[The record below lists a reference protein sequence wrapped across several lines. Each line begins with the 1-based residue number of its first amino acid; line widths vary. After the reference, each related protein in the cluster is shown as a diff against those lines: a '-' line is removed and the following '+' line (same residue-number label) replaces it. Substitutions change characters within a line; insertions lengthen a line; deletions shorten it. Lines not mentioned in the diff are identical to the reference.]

1 MRTQLT
7 LQAWSALSLSA
18 MCLPVGAQ
26 TSIPSASDAPT
37 AQAVPAPDKL
47 LPLEVTVNGA
57 KVGTWVLI
65 ERAGVLYAPKEA
77 LEEWRLQLRPGVEGL
92 SYRGSPY
99 LPLAGVPGYNAKI
112 DFSAQAVD
120 LVFSP
125 QSFAATRLAQGVA
138 DKPVLSPVLPSVFFN
153 YDLNYATS
161 ALRGAPDSRNLGALT
176 ELGVSTGWGVL
187 THSVVGRNL
196 ISSGFAAEP
205 AKWTRLETT
214 FSRDFPERNHT
225 LRLGDASTR
234 TGLLGRNVYFGGL
247 QYGSNF
253 ALTPGF
259 VGQTLPAFT
268 GLSAAPSTVELYVND
283 VLRQVSS
290 VPTGPFTIDN
300 LPSFSG
306 AGEARVVVRDLLGR
320 ETVVSQSFFANP
332 QLLAVGL
339 NDWGV
344 EVGKLRRDLGISSQ
358 NYGPA
363 FFIGTWRRGVHRG
376 LTLEGRTEVS
386 RDIKTISLGAIA
398 ALPGALLGRAAVAG
412 SRAEG
417 TGLGV
422 VQGVGQSVVNGNQW
436 LLGADY
442 TGSDISASLQAQGAT
457 EKFRQ
462 LGQELT
468 ALPTK
473 LQLAG
478 NANYYHE
485 RAGNFGIGFVTQTR
499 YDSPRVS
506 TLSAS
511 YSTRLPGK
519 ANLTVS
525 LSRAIAGDSGTSVGV
540 TLMVPLEKNILA
552 TASVDRR
559 SNQTDFY
566 ASATQNPAQD
576 GELGW
581 RVLAG
586 RQQDRNRAE
595 GGLFYAGRYA
605 RLTGDLSA
613 SPDQTAL
620 RLGASGGVLWADGR
634 LFASQRVSDSFAL
647 VEVQGYPGI
656 NVSLGSQLQGRTDA
670 SGVAMMPRLLAYQ
683 SNAVRLDASQLPIS
697 AELDSIELTTVPA
710 WRSGVKVVFPV
721 RVGRGALLRIVLDD
735 GEAAPAGATVQID
748 GDKQEFYVARRGE
761 AFLTG
766 LLPTNR
772 ITLTWNGQ
780 QCVFE
785 AALPAANPD
794 EIARVGPLLCKG
806 VKR

>member
-7 LQAWSALSLSA
+7 LQAFAALSLTA
-18 MCLPVGAQ
+18 LYLPTGAQ
-26 TSIPSASDAPT
+26 TSPPDAPIV
-37 AQAVPAPDKL
+37 QAVPAADKL

-77 LEEWRLQLRPGVEGL
+77 LEEWRLQLRPDVQGF
-92 SYRGSPY
+92 SYRGSAY
-99 LPLAGVPGYNAKI
+99 LPLTGIPGYNAKI

-138 DKPVLSPVLPSVFFN
+138 DKPVLSAVLPSVFFN
-153 YDLNYATS
+153 YDVNYATS
-161 ALRGAPDSRNLGALT
+161 ALRSAPDSRNLSALT
-176 ELGVSTGWGVL
+176 ELGVSTGLGVL

-214 FSRDFPERNHT
+214 FTRDFPAHNHT

-344 EVGKLRRDLGISSQ
+344 EAGRLRRDLGIRSQ
-358 NYGPA
+358 SYGPG
-363 FFIGTWRRGVHRG
+363 FFTGTWRRGVHKS

-386 RDIKTISLGAIA
+386 RDIKTFSLGAIA
-398 ALPGALLGRAAVAG
+398 ALPGAMLGRAAVAG

-417 TGLGV
+417 AGLGV
-422 VQGVGQSVVNGNQW
+422 GSRAVSGSQW

-457 EKFRQ
+457 EQFRQ
-462 LGQELT
+462 LGQELA

-478 NANYYHE
+478 NASYYHE
-485 RAGNFGIGFVTQTR
+485 RAGNFGVGFVTQTR
-499 YDSPRVS
+499 YDNPRVS
-506 TLSAS
+506 TVSAS
-511 YSTRLPGK
+511 YTTRLPGK
-519 ANLTVS
+519 SNLTVS

-540 TLMVPLEKNILA
+540 TWMVPLEKNILA
-552 TASVDRR
+552 TASVDHR

-586 RQQDRNRAE
+586 RQQNRSRAE

-647 VEVQGYPGI
+647 VEVAGYPGI

-670 SGVAMMPRLLAYQ
+670 HGVAMMPRLLAYQ
-683 SNAVRLDASQLPIS
+683 TNAVRLDASQLPIN

-748 GDKQEFYVARRGE
+748 GDRQEFYVARRGE

>member
-7 LQAWSALSLSA
+7 LQALSALSLA
-18 MCLPVGAQ
+18 ALYLPTVAQ
-26 TSIPSASDAPT
+26 TTTPDAPAAPI
-37 AQAVPAPDKL
+37 AQATPAPDKL

-57 KVGTWVLI
+57 KMGTWVLI

-77 LEEWRLQLRPGVEGL
+77 LEEWRLQLRPGVQGF
-92 SYRGSPY
+92 SYRGSSY

-125 QSFAATRLAQGVA
+125 QSFAATRLAQGIT

-153 YDLNYATS
+153 YDLNYTTS

-176 ELGVSTGWGVL
+176 ELGVSTRLGVL

-205 AKWTRLETT
+205 AQWTRLETT
-214 FSRDFPERNHT
+214 FTRDFPEHNHT
-225 LRLGDASTR
+225 LRIGDASTR

-344 EVGKLRRDLGISSQ
+344 EVGKLRRDLGIRSQ

-363 FFIGTWRRGVHRG
+363 FFTGTWRRGVHKS

-386 RDIKTISLGAIA
+386 RDIKTFSLGAIA
-398 ALPGALLGRAAVAG
+398 ALPGAILGRAAVAG
-412 SRAEG
+412 SRAEAIG
-417 TGLGV
+417 
-422 VQGVGQSVVNGNQW
+422 NGSQW

-457 EKFRQ
+457 EKLRQ

-468 ALPTK
+468 APPTK

-478 NANYYHE
+478 NASYYHE
-485 RAGNFGIGFVTQTR
+485 RAGNFGVGFVTQTR
-499 YDSPRVS
+499 YDSPRAS

-525 LSRAIAGDSGTSVGV
+525 LSRAVAGDSGTSVGV

-552 TASVDRR
+552 TASVDHR

-566 ASATQNPAQD
+566 ASATQSPAQD

-595 GGLFYAGRYA
+595 GGLFYAGQYA

-647 VEVQGYPGI
+647 VEVAGYPGI

-670 SGVAMMPRLLAYQ
+670 GGVAMMPRLLAYQ

-772 ITLTWNGQ
+772 ITLKWNGQ